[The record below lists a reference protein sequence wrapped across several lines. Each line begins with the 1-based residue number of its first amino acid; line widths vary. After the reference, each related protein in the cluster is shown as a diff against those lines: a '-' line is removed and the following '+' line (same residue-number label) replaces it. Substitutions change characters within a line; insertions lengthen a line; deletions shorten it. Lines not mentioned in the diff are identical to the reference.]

1 MEQIEKMKRND
12 FLKNL
17 GFKGVAL
24 LAVYCAGST
33 LASCTSDGQTV
44 TPQVQGDLTLDLSAA
59 SNNALNTVGG
69 FVIVSQ
75 TVIARTGATTFAA
88 VTQVCSHEGR
98 VQVTYT
104 NGEFYCSAHGAR
116 FSTSG
121 KGLNS
126 DGSRGLTSYQT
137 QLNGT
142 ILTVVRT

>member
-1 MEQIEKMKRND
+1 MEQVEKMNRNN

-17 GFKGVAL
+17 GFKGTAL
-24 LAVYCAGST
+24 LAVYCAGSSLT
-33 LASCTSDGQTV
+33 SCVNDGQAV
-44 TPQVQGDLTLDLSAA
+44 APQVQGDLTVDLSVA
-59 SNNALNTVGG
+59 SNKALNTVGG
-69 FVIVSQ
+69 YVVVSQ

-88 VTQVCSHEGR
+88 VTQVCSHEGQT
-98 VQVTYT
+98 QVSYV

-126 DGSRGLTSYQT
+126 NGSRGIASYQT

-142 ILTVVRT
+142 ILTVART

>member
-1 MEQIEKMKRND
+1 MKQIEKLSRNE
-12 FLKNL
+12 FLKDL
-17 GFKGVAL
+17 GLKGAAL
-24 LAVYCAGST
+24 LAVYCAGSSLT
-33 LASCTSDGQTV
+33 GCVNDGQAV
-44 TPQVQGDLTLDLSAA
+44 APQLQGDLTLDLNA
-59 SNNALNTVGG
+59 SSIKALNTIGG
-69 FVIVSQ
+69 FVVVSQ
-75 TVIARTGATTFAA
+75 TVIARTGSTTFAA

-98 VQVTYT
+98 AQVTYA

-126 DGSRGLTSYQT
+126 NGSRGITSYQT